1 MLQNAT
7 AAAGGSA
14 QNGPNQRLHFLR
26 EAGWSTAVLVATVVA
41 MAGLTAL
48 SWFTISTT
56 SRASERV
63 RSASVAAGAYTRAR
77 DAIEQLELAEHAY
90 VLTPVPKNGDVL
102 TRSMGSVDIALA
114 QLSASASGRDATAR
128 GAERRAIAALNRD
141 GRRSWSPSTG

>member
-1 MLQNAT
+1 
-7 AAAGGSA
+7 
-14 QNGPNQRLHFLR
+14 
-26 EAGWSTAVLVATVVA
+26 

-63 RSASVAAGAYTRAR
+63 RTASVAAGAYTRAR

-90 VLTPVPKNGDVL
+90 LINPVPKNGGVL

-114 QLSASASGRDATAR
+114 QLSASASGRDADAR
-128 GAERRAIAALNRD
+128 GRRAAGD
-141 GRRSWSPSTG
+141 RRAQPRRPPAGDRRRPR